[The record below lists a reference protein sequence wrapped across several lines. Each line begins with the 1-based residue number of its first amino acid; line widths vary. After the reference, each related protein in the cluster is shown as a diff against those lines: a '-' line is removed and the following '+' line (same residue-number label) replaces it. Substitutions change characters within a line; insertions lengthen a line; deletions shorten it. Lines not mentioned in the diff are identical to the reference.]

1 MTNSTQRSELN
12 TTPKNSIRINM
23 KYFLFLL
30 TFTSLIFIT
39 EQMHAQMNAQTPA
52 PAQSEIIAL
61 TGGTIHTVTNGVIEN
76 GVIVFE
82 DGLITHIGSNVRL
95 PADARTVDVTGK
107 YIYPGLIDAY
117 NRIGIFEI
125 GAVGMTVD
133 INEQG
138 PINPNAR
145 AERAFNPESRHIGVA
160 RSAGVLTSVTTP
172 GGGLISGQSAA
183 MKMDGWSWDE
193 MTLKP
198 GTGLIVNWPGTGDDY
213 EENIQTL
220 RDAFADARSYKKA
233 KEAMD
238 SGEASRHDRDTRWEA
253 MIPVFEGDTPVVVNA
268 NEVRQIQDAIT
279 WAEEEDVRLIIL
291 GGRDAHLI
299 GQHLSDKQI
308 PVIITTVLTSPNRN
322 WEGYDSRYAL
332 PAKLFQAGVQFAI
345 AGAPDA
351 ANVNRLPF
359 EAGAA
364 VAYGLSE
371 DAALRSLTISP
382 AAILGIDDRVGS
394 LEEGKDATLM
404 ITNGNPLEYETQIEQ
419 VYIQGRKSDMMD
431 MHKQLYEKYREKVNQ
446 ASANE

>member
-1 MTNSTQRSELN
+1 MINSNCRSELKQ
-12 TTPKNSIRINM
+12 TQKNSIRSVM
-23 KYFLFLL
+23 KSLLILL
-30 TFTSLIFIT
+30 TFSSFLLFSSQT
-39 EQMHAQMNAQTPA
+39 QAQMNAQTPA

-61 TGGTIHTVTNGVIEN
+61 TGGTIHTVTDGVIEN

-82 DGLITHIGSNVRL
+82 DGVITHIGSNVRL
-95 PADARTVDVTGK
+95 PADAQSVDVTGK
-107 YIYPGLIDAY
+107 HIYPGFVDAY
-117 NRIGIFEI
+117 SRMGIFEI

-138 PINPNAR
+138 SVNPNVKV
-145 AERAFNPESRHIGVA
+145 ERAFNPESRHIGVA
-160 RSAGVLTSVTTP
+160 RSAGVLTSITTP

-193 MTLKP
+193 MTLKS

-213 EENIQTL
+213 EENIQVL
-220 RDAFADARSYKKA
+220 RDTFADARSYKKA

-238 SGEASRHDRDTRWEA
+238 SGEASRHDLDSRWEA

-291 GGRDAHLI
+291 GGSDAHLI
-299 GQHLSDKQI
+299 GEHLSNKNI
-308 PVIITTVLTSPNRN
+308 PVILTNVLTSPNRN

-364 VAYGLSE
+364 AAYGLSE

-446 ASANE
+446 AASN